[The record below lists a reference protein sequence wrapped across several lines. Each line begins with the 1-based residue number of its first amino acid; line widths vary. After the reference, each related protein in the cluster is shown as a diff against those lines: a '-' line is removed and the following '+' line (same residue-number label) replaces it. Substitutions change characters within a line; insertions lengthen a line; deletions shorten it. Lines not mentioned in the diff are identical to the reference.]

1 MKAEILH
8 LEHYVEH
15 LSLSALTSRPPPPFP
30 PLPLPAATLVLWFG
44 LRVEGPVLAGPRS
57 CPLNLHFLPTLSRP
71 EELKQGFGRE
81 QDVLAFSLNCS
92 QSIYSFDT
100 RTSTSDTETA
110 GYEDVWGR

>member
-1 MKAEILH
+1 M
-8 LEHYVEH
+8 
-15 LSLSALTSRPPPPFP
+15 
-30 PLPLPAATLVLWFG
+30 
-44 LRVEGPVLAGPRS
+44 LAGPRS